1 MKVNTVRKRILRDT
15 LKNYVMALIILGI
28 AAALFM
34 GGCYL
39 VLSRFVWYGTE
50 PQYAFLH
57 WVHVNWELVLVSSI
71 LLGVFLISVI
81 FLVRVLRNMQAVIQ
95 ATENIYLENDA
106 LIDLP
111 PDLSELEA
119 QLNQIKINMEHK
131 ERAAREAE
139 QRKNDLIVYLAH
151 DLKTPLTS
159 VIGYL
164 SLLQDEK
171 NISEDLREKYTAIAL
186 NKSERLEDLINEFFE
201 ITRFNLSKLT
211 LETSN
216 VNLTRMVEQ
225 IAYEF
230 RPMFAEKNLEYEL
243 DLEEDMYADCDVDKL
258 ERVFDNLLKNA
269 FHYSYEGT
277 KITIKGNQQKDN
289 INFEFLNAGKTIPEE
304 KLNRLFEQFFRLDS
318 ARTSGSGGAGL
329 GLAIAKE
336 IVELHQGTL
345 SVWSKDE
352 RICFTLNI
360 PKVIKK

>member
-1 MKVNTVRKRILRDT
+1 
-15 LKNYVMALIILGI
+15 
-28 AAALFM
+28 M
-34 GGCYL
+34 GMCYL
-39 VLSRFVWYGTE
+39 VLSRVIWYGTE
-50 PQYAFLH
+50 PQYVFLH
-57 WVHVNWELVLVSSI
+57 WIHRNWELVLISSI
-71 LLGVFLISVI
+71 LFGVFLISIV
-81 FLVRVLRNMQAVIQ
+81 FLIRVLQNMQAVIQ

-106 LIDLP
+106 LINLP
-111 PDLSELEA
+111 PDLSELET

-171 NISEDLREKYTAIAL
+171 NISEELREKYTGIAL

-211 LETSN
+211 LEASH
-216 VNLTRMVEQ
+216 VNLTRMIAQ

-230 RPMFAEKNLEYEL
+230 RPMFKEKNLEYEIE
-243 DLEEDMYADCDVDKL
+243 LEEDMCADCDVDKL

-277 KITIKGNQQKDN
+277 IIKIKGNQQKDRLH
-289 INFEFLNAGKTIPEE
+289 FEFLNTGKTIPEE

-352 RICFTLNI
+352 KICFTLEI
-360 PKVIKK
+360 PKVIKM